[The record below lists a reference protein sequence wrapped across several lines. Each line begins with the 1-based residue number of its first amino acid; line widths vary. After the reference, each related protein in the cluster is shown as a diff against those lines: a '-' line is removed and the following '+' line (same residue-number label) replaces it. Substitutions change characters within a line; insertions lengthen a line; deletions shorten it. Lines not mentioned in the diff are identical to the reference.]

1 MSTIAA
7 GTSSGTAL
15 VSTGNTDGTI
25 QLQVNGTTPSV
36 TLAANGSIG
45 VGSSPSYG
53 LATQVLTS
61 AGTGSAPTWTTPS
74 AGALTFLSTV
84 TASAS
89 ATVDIETTFNSTYD
103 EYLIVV
109 DNLVPSVDAIELY
122 CRLKVGGTYAT
133 TNYVF
138 HAGRPSSVSTSYAA
152 DSAAIAS
159 PATQI
164 TILGN
169 SNLSSDATATAHVE
183 IRVSN
188 PASTTKVKTIHWKGV
203 CMNTINELQSIVGA
217 GANTAST
224 ALTGVRL
231 YASSGNLSCTARLY
245 GIANS

>member
-1 MSTIAA
+1 MPVVITGNNTPTAGGITYGDGSTYAVTAA
-7 GTSSGTAL
+7 GTSG
-15 VSTGNTDGTI
+15 
-25 QLQVNGTTPSV
+25 QLLQSNG
-36 TLAANGSIG
+36 A
-45 VGSSPSYG
+45 
-53 LATQVLTS
+53 
-61 AGTGSAPTWTTPS
+61 SAPTWTTPS
-74 AGALTFLSTV
+74 AGALVFLSTV

-89 ATVDIETTFNSTYD
+89 ATVDIETTFSSTYD

-138 HAGRPSSVSTSYAA
+138 HASRPSSVSTSYAA